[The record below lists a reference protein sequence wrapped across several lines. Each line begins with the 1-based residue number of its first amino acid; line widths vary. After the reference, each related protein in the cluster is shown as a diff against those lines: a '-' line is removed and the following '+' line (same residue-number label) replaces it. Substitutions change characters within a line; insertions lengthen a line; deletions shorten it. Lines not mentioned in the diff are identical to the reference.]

1 MALAEGKALGHS
13 RMGRYYEGGR
23 RGTFRRKLRNSIIK
37 NAYVLTC
44 IDSMG
49 KPGIPLL
56 KRKIVT
62 IRCRNRLGF

>member
-1 MALAEGKALGHS
+1 
-13 RMGRYYEGGR
+13 MGRYYEGGR

-49 KPGIPLL
+49 KLGISFL
-56 KRKIVT
+56 KQKIAT
-62 IRCRNRLGF
+62 IGCRNRLEF